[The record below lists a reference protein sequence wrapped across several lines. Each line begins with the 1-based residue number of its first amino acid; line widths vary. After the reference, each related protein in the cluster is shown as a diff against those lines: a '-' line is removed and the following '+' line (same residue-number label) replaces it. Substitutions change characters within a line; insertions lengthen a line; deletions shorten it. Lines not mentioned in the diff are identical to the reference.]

1 MRATRRRRPLNRAIL
16 APLAQNERRRVAAA
30 ASYVGSVEH
39 KDTPSFAGVPPRPRP
54 DATLCD
60 RALAK
65 RCDEITHWLQIA
77 IEKGA
82 IGGPWEGEFPR
93 YAWYKDGATVYEARL
108 VNRMAG
114 TYKGYGLLPDEW
126 PKGIETYYDD

>member
-1 MRATRRRRPLNRAIL
+1 MRATQRRRPLSRTLLPTIDPERLGRL
-16 APLAQNERRRVAAA
+16 AAT

-39 KDTPSFAGVPPRPRP
+39 KDTPSFAGRPPRPRP

-60 RALAK
+60 RALADS
-65 RCDEITHWLQIA
+65 RDRLTEWLRTAIA
-77 IEKGA
+77 KGA

-93 YAWYKDGATVYEARL
+93 YAWYKTGGTVYEARL
-108 VNRMAG
+108 VNRTQG

-126 PKGIETYYDD
+126 PKDIETCYE